1 MENYFWWFMGNSPVI
16 IIDAKNHK
24 RSEAVGQKEIF
35 KQWMVSECEKTNL
48 ETVVNRQI
56 EIMPI
61 EHSTLLTRRSFQMK
75 IKSQVFS

>member
-1 MENYFWWFMGNSPVI
+1 
-16 IIDAKNHK
+16 
-24 RSEAVGQKEIF
+24 
-35 KQWMVSECEKTNL
+35 MVSECEKTNL